1 MKEFTGNNKPLL
13 FKNKL
18 GFLIEDRS
26 LLRLIVSVL
35 CSSNVFPCERK
46 EMSRNGWAGTKSKEV
61 KRSIWRE
68 RKESLI
74 SFEHVSDLSYQI
86 RRKINF

>member
-1 MKEFTGNNKPLL
+1 MKEFTGNNKLLL

-18 GFLIEDRS
+18 RFLIEDRS

-35 CSSNVFPCERK
+35 CSSNIIPCERK
-46 EMSRNGWAGTKSKEV
+46 EMSRNGLAGMKSKEV

-68 RKESLI
+68 RNESLI
-74 SFEHVSDLSYQI
+74 SFEYVSDLSYQI